1 MNQKP
6 KPQQANDGPRA
17 HPGDEVY
24 FRHAEHG
31 PMSGKVLAAG
41 AHGCTVKCPKGQN
54 HKVRWSDLHGHKQRA
69 ERHAKI
75 IEQGEDGS
83 ICETEDGKR
92 FYLAGDMPKDEPEQD
107 PVEKMTKALRTVMRD
122 LRRRKPSEE
131 LMTKTI
137 LFIPSAASGE
147 LLAKAT
153 IKGAP
158 GVALQM
164 TSDKTGHSVKR
175 WKKTGADAPANQ
187 NGGKAEEPDPED
199 KRGSQSG
206 YGSHNIESGDRIG
219 FKAGEHEGEGEV
231 TAAGKD
237 GATVKDGE
245 GREHQVHWHEVSSHN
260 PKDGTTKPDVGADA
274 MAEQK
279 PVPAAEFKAHDYA
292 QGHDMADVDA
302 EHVLSHFPPDTKDKI
317 KAVQE
322 RLAGVEQ
329 TIDQH
334 KVDGSG
340 YSEERAKLHEK
351 IISHFLSPEK
361 IEAAKPPE
369 GEAPSFTILGGRGG
383 SGKSWF
389 EGNVYDPSKAIV
401 LDADEIKGMMPEY
414 EGWNAH
420 QVHEESG
427 DLFDHI
433 TDIAQDMGL
442 NIVHDATMKTASKA
456 QALVKR
462 FKDDGYQVEAHYMHL
477 PRQEAAKRAVSRFLG
492 KTQRYVPVEVVLS
505 NTGNEAAFDSIRD
518 KVDKWSFRDNNVP
531 MGQQPILISQ
541 SEEAAE
547 SVKPDQPPANDNNEG
562 GDGGKPLQKAMG
574 EPMMILW
581 RTNR

>member
-1 MNQKP
+1 MAKKP
-6 KPQQANDGPRA
+6 DTSDGPRA

-41 AHGCTVKCPKGQN
+41 AHGCTVKCPKGQS
-54 HKVRWSDLHGHKQRA
+54 HKVRWADLHGHKQRA

-75 IEQGEDGS
+75 IDQGEDGS

-92 FYLAGDMPKDEPEQD
+92 FYLQGDMPQDDEQD
-107 PVEKMTKALRTVMRD
+107 PVEKMTKALRTVVRD
-122 LRRRKPSEE
+122 LRRHKQAEEPMRKA
-131 LMTKTI
+131 I
-137 LFIPSAASGE
+137 LFIPSNGAGE
-147 LLAKAT
+147 LLAKAN

-158 GVALQM
+158 GVSLQT
-164 TSDKTGHSVKR
+164 TSDKTGHQIKR
-175 WKKTGADAPANQ
+175 WKKTGPDQPANQ
-187 NGGKAEEPDPED
+187 SGGKAEEPDAENT
-199 KRGSQSG
+199 RGSQAG
-206 YGSHNIESGDRIG
+206 YGTHNIEAGDRIG

-260 PKDGTTKPDVGADA
+260 PKEGTKKPDTGANSI
-274 MAEQK
+274 AEQK
-279 PVPAAEFKAHDYA
+279 PVPADQFKAHDYA

-322 RLAGVEQ
+322 RLASVEQ
-329 TIDQH
+329 TIDQY
-334 KVDGSG
+334 KKEGSG

-361 IEAAKPPE
+361 IEAARPPE
-369 GEAPSFTILGGRGG
+369 GQAPTFTILGGRGG

-427 DLFDHI
+427 DLFDEI
-433 TDIAQDMGL
+433 TNIAQDMGL

-477 PRQEAAKRAVSRFLG
+477 PRQEAAKRAVGRFLG
-492 KTQRYVPVEVVLS
+492 KTKRYVPVEVVLS

-518 KVDKWSFRDNNVP
+518 HVDKWSFRDNNVP

-541 SEEAAE
+541 SGEQEKAD
-547 SVKPDQPPANDNNEG
+547 PDQPPANDNQGDG
-562 GDGGKPLQKAMG
+562 GDGGKPLQKALG

-581 RTNR
+581 RTNQ